1 MPRSFQYLFL
11 ILVMA
16 GSLFIGPVTP
26 AYAASL
32 PAEINQQFTPLQIDA
47 GGTSILRIT
56 VFNPNVYGLTNLN
69 WTNNLTTGLYVAP
82 DVLTSGL
89 VVNTCGGTF
98 NPLPNA
104 TTLTLSGGTVAAQT
118 TVPGECY
125 IEVPISSI
133 TPGNI
138 INVINVGALT
148 ATGSEGPI
156 TNTSPAS
163 ATITVIGVATPS
175 MVKTFNPNTI
185 YVGQTSRMTI
195 RINNNDTDTNL
206 TNVSFTDNLPA
217 GVILNTPVNLTTSG
231 CGTGATI
238 TATGAGTVVSLSGGT
253 ITPAVDCVIQVDVTG
268 TTGIYTNVIPA
279 GPTAPDSLHTQQ
291 GVTNTT
297 DVEADLNIQPV
308 NVSKAFSPTTI
319 TAGSTATLTITFQNP
334 SNTSYTNLN
343 ITDSLL
349 PNASGLSFTGTPTTT
364 CGSGTVSYTNAT
376 TLQLTGGTIPPRPTP
391 TTLGT
396 CTVTATVIAALTT
409 TGTKTNTIPS
419 NALVVDQ
426 PGVTN
431 TIPASADLTVIPAL
445 TATKSF
451 AAPYAMGL
459 AGTNTVTVRLFN
471 NSSSVLTG
479 VNFTDAMPSG
489 LTVSGTPAVSQCG
502 GTVTSTTTSIT
513 LTGGIIAANSNCTV
527 TFNVAASTA
536 GTYDNTIPANSIT
549 SADGPGVSVNTST
562 NPDLTVVN
570 APNLP
575 LNVSKAFNPA
585 NTQGTTS
592 RLTITITA
600 PLDIAVNGINFI
612 DVMPVGV
619 NIASTPNASV
629 SCPGGTGALTLD
641 TASNPDRIIFNDT
654 VRATT
659 LAAGASCT
667 ISVDVVMTPGIY
679 VNDILTGAV
688 TTAQGRTNELSSA
701 TATVSSTGMTI
712 RKAFYPDVVQAEGL
726 STLTITAENESTSPL
741 TNVTITDNLPG
752 TTTNGIIV
760 NSPVSATTTC
770 GAGVVSVSPDF
781 KTIQLTGGTIPAK
794 VGSVPGICTIT
805 VVVQGK
811 DSSPASASTYTNT
824 IPVDNATATDTSNGA
839 TVRALNPAT
848 DDLTVRNLSIGVVK
862 GFNPVLVYGGAT
874 STMTVQLI
882 NPNSTQ
888 LTGIAFTDN
897 MDLLYLP
904 STSGIRLANPPM
916 FNTGT
921 CGGTLVGNPGDSQ
934 FSFSGGTLQP
944 NTSCTLTMRVIMA
957 VNGNRTNRIPAGA
970 VTTFNGVSNAD
981 PTEASLTNLPGVGV
995 NKVFNPN
1002 PVAVGEVSTL
1012 TITISN
1018 TSNVPVREMG
1028 LLDEFPT
1035 LPDGLVIA
1043 NPANATHTCIDP
1055 DAPATTTTLTA
1066 NPGANSVQLV
1076 GGSLAARGDPDGDDI
1091 CTVSLDVVSTEIGA
1105 FVNVIPVGNITATGG
1120 VQNINPAT
1128 DTLRVGSLYS
1138 LGNRVWF
1145 DTNNDGNIDTDEV
1158 GVDGVVVQLYEADGS
1173 GNPTN
1178 LRGTQTTSSGG
1189 YYRFDDLEPNNYVV
1203 VIPEDNFK
1211 NIGVNDVA
1219 PLDKLSGYWSSNSTI
1234 AANGTVTDA
1243 TSNDP
1248 DNDVDS
1254 DENGMKQASGDVISA
1269 PITIGPPGTEP
1280 TDDDDIPLANPYGE
1294 APDNRSNLTVDFGFY
1309 KLSLGSLVFMD
1320 SDGNGTYDGSNIVIP
1335 NALVQVFAS
1344 DGTTETEVITGADGI
1359 LGTTDDGWGPDGISG
1374 NADDG
1379 DGGMFTDTNGT
1390 YLFQALPQGTYVVK
1404 VTPPG
1409 DYSSTV
1415 DTANAGD
1422 TTDPDTNVDNNDN
1435 GIGIGS
1441 GLVASGLVTLVPGD
1455 VGSNSLNVVTAS
1467 TGNTYDPT
1475 VDFGFVLYSLGNRV
1489 WYDTDNDG
1497 VLDASETGISGV
1509 RVELYADTNNSGGF
1523 NAGDTFLA
1531 YNETD
1536 ATGYYRF
1543 DDLPAGNYVVVIP
1556 GDNFRNVGAGDN
1568 MGTDPLSGYWS
1579 TGISVNGTGTLS
1591 ESATN
1596 DPDNDRDATSG
1607 TSDENGVTTFSSTA
1621 LSSINPINYVS
1632 SAAVTLGGLPLEPVG
1647 ETAPNGQGSTDN
1659 HANMTV
1665 DFGFYRATIG
1675 DLIFADFTE
1684 DGDLD
1689 GSPDGPLAGATVQ
1702 LFMSNGT
1709 TEIPVGPD
1717 GILGTADD
1725 ALGGVT
1731 TAADGLYAFVGLP
1744 AGDYIVKV
1752 TPPAGY
1758 YSTRDDNPQNDNDDP
1773 DVNANNND
1781 NGVGTALG
1789 QVASNVLTLNPTTDT
1804 GTYIVKDNSTGT
1816 TTDSSL
1822 DFGFISPYYSLGN
1835 RVWFDTNNNSL
1846 IDGTEVGVNGVR
1858 VQLFNSSGV
1867 EINVGPDGVL
1877 GTSDDATGGVLTT
1890 NGGYYRFD
1898 NLPAGD
1904 YVVVLPND
1912 NFTTG
1917 GNTSL
1922 VGYWSSGTTRAANG
1936 SLSDNTANDV
1946 DTDVDDSDENGIT
1959 TFAGT
1964 AINFV
1969 SSSVITLGPPP
1980 LEPTGETDIDA
1991 TRPLGAIDERAN
2003 LTADFGFYRTNIG
2016 NLVFVD
2022 NDENGAFNAGD
2033 TTLSGATVQLYTADG
2048 NTLLATTT
2056 SAVGTGLYSFTGQP
2070 QGDYII
2076 RVTPPVGYQGSID
2089 SNPQTDNDEPDNNV
2103 DNNDNGDGELIG
2115 AVVTSSGVLTMT
2127 PGGGTR
2133 PDTSAKPNVTVT
2145 DSSGS
2150 TTDNT
2155 MDFGFVPLR
2164 FSLGNRVWY
2173 DTDNNSIMD
2182 GTEIGISGVRVELY
2196 QDTNNSGSFN
2206 TGDTFLSFDT
2216 TDANGYYRFDNL
2228 LAGNYIVVI
2237 ADDNF
2242 RDLASGDTVP
2252 GNPLLGY
2259 RSSGTTIVANG
2270 TITDATAND
2279 PDTDVDDL
2287 DDNGLTTALAS
2298 GGIDYVAAAAVTLG
2312 PDALEPTT
2320 DNDPSTNPETADGE
2334 EPNNQSDRT
2343 VDFGFY
2349 RLDLGNL
2356 VFIDNDKDGVFNGI
2370 SESPLSVA
2378 NVYLYSGNNG
2388 TQILVGPDGVLGT
2401 TDDSATPYTTNVT
2414 GLYAFSGLPAGD
2426 YVVRVT
2432 PPSSPTEYAS
2442 TLDIANGSDTTD
2454 PDTNADN
2461 NDNGIGENALQVS
2474 SGTVT
2479 LTPGQGTGGTI
2490 GAANNTVDNSKAT
2503 TTDPTVDFG
2512 FIIPT
2517 YNLGNRVW
2525 FDTDN
2530 DGVLDAGEQGVSGVR
2545 VELYYDTNNNQV
2557 YNPGTDLS
2565 VAASPFTTTDA
2576 TGYYRFDS
2584 LLAGNYI
2591 VVLPNDNFVTGGTTD
2606 ALVGYWSSGTTI
2618 NASGTRADSTAN
2630 DPDTTQTDSDENGR
2644 TTFTSGLINY
2654 VASAAVTLGAT
2665 SEPTGELDL
2674 VSGANPQGTSDDT
2687 KYDNRANMTVDFGF
2701 YHVVIGN
2708 LVFVDEDAN
2717 GVYNSLTDSLMSG
2730 AVVQLYSSNGTE
2742 INVGPDGTLG
2752 TSDDAA
2758 GGVTTDGT
2766 GVYAFQ
2772 NLPQGNYIVR
2782 VTPPSGYISTVDT
2795 NTADTTDPD
2804 TNTEN
2809 NDNGIG
2815 TGSGQVSSGTLTMN
2829 AGEVLA
2835 NIALNQ
2841 TTGTTTDNSVD
2852 FGFTKVYSLGN
2863 RVWYDTDNDSTLD
2876 VGESGITGVLVQLYR
2891 DANSNGVYDA
2901 GDGAVVASTT
2911 TDANGYYRFDNL
2923 VAGNYVVLIPNDNFV
2938 NDASNNALVGYWS
2951 SGTSINASGVV
2962 SDTTATAA
2970 FTANNDADSGTD
2982 ENGVTVFS
2990 GSSINYVVST
3000 AVTLGSEA
3008 EPVNDNDP
3016 VTNPQAGEAP
3026 NNRSNRTVDFG
3037 FYSVA
3042 LGDLIFID
3050 NDSNGSF
3057 GGGDAP
3063 LSGATVQA
3071 YAENGTTPVGGSVTT
3086 AANGLYAISGLPA
3099 GNYIVKVTPPVGYAS
3114 TIDTNPQND
3123 NDNPNYNTNNNDNGI
3138 GQNSGEVS
3146 SNIITMTPGGGT
3158 ATGGGAKTVTISNG
3172 TTTDNTLDFGFTPL
3186 VFSLGNRV
3194 WYDTD
3199 NDGVIDAGEDGISGV
3214 RVEVYRDTN
3223 TSGIFDAGDAF
3234 VQFTATDAN
3243 GYYRFDNLTAGEYVV
3258 VLPGDNFR
3266 NVGGGDTVAADPLAG
3281 YWSTGTS
3288 VNASGVLSETATNDP
3303 DNNVDATSNSA
3314 TSEEN
3319 GITTF
3324 TSTALSS
3331 ANPLNYVSS
3340 SAITIGPTT
3349 DEPTGETD
3357 LVSGANPQGNLDNRA
3372 NMTVDFGFYRVGIG
3386 NLIFVDNQIAGVSDG
3401 QYVPASSDQ
3410 TLGSA
3415 TVELLTADGLTV
3427 LNTFTTLA
3435 NGLYSFT
3442 GYPAGDYIVR
3452 VTPPAGYA
3460 STVDTANSNDTT
3472 EPDYNADNNDNGPGI
3487 ANGSVT
3493 SGILTMTPG
3502 GGTATGGGAKTVTIA
3517 NGTTTDNTVD
3527 FGFNTLLFSLGNR
3540 VWFDTDNDG
3549 ILDAGENGVSGVRVE
3564 LYEDTDASGDY
3575 SGGDTFVGFETTD
3588 VNGYYRFDGLDAG
3601 EYVVVIPNDNFV
3613 SGGTTDALLGY
3624 WSSGT
3629 SRADNGTISESATN
3643 DPDTNSDSNIDENG
3657 ETTFSGNVVDYVSSA
3672 AVTIGPAT
3680 NEPTGES
3687 DLAGS
3692 GQGNLDNRANMTVDF
3707 GFYQVNI
3714 GDLIFVD
3721 ADVNGSYGA
3730 GDTELDGATVTLL
3743 AGNGTTSLGTFT
3755 TGSDGK
3761 YSFTGLPE
3769 GNYIVRVT
3777 PPNGYV
3783 STVDLGSTAN
3793 PDNNT
3798 NNDDNGPT
3806 TDVPGP
3812 VTSGTLVMNA
3822 GEFGSNSLGH
3832 TTDNTVDFGF
3842 KSVYSLG
3849 NRVWFDTNNNRVQDI
3864 AVEEGVSGVLVQL
3877 YRDTNLSGQYE
3888 AGTDTLVTT
3897 DTTDTDGYY
3906 RFDNLEPG
3914 SYLVVIPADNFVNN
3928 ASNNALVGYWSSG
3941 TTRDDNG
3948 ILSEITAPSPEN
3960 DTDVDDNGTKQSSGD
3975 VVSTAIVLGP
3985 GSSEPINDADPAT
3998 NPEPGEAVNN
4008 QSNRTVDFGFYRVVV
4023 SDQVFVD
4030 INDNGTFD
4038 GGDFPLPSA
4047 TVDILTVN
4055 TLTVYASTTTDA
4067 SGNYV
4072 FTGLTQGNYIVRVTP
4087 PAGYFSAQDTA
4098 SAGDTSNPN
4107 NNVDN
4112 NDNGV
4117 GTASGAASS
4126 NVIFLNPQAP
4136 ASNEIVD
4143 NTTGTTTDPTLDF
4156 GFTFT
4161 MAKAFID
4168 GTATHTTGTDV
4179 TIGET
4184 LVYEIT
4190 LLIPVGS
4197 LNNVTVVDT
4206 PQTGLAFMDCIDIN
4220 LPAGVTSTNI
4230 TDGVCD
4236 ANDGT
4241 TVGTSNPLIE
4251 NNGGLITFDFG
4262 TISNTT
4268 ALPQLVTIRYSLI
4281 VLDVLTNQNGGLRT
4295 NNVVW
4300 SFDNNT
4306 KEVSAIPVRIVEPE
4320 MTITKNASPLTAA
4333 YNSTITF
4340 TIDVAHSSQSSAHA
4354 FDVVVADQIPA
4365 GLQYVPGSA
4374 VATGTAPAPTINF
4387 DLGTNILTA
4396 RWDEFQL
4403 GQTARITFDAIFVGP
4418 APVVNSANVEWT
4430 SLEIDPAIDNIAPI
4444 PDVPVQ
4450 ISSYNTSATERW
4462 YDPSAP
4468 AGVNSYAVVSSITI
4482 NLPGVGSRGNGKAA
4496 TTLPKTG
4503 FAPGKVTVLPDI
4515 PYDFAYAQ
4523 TDLWVEIPALKV
4535 KMNIVGVPF
4544 NEKTGEW
4551 DLRWLASS
4559 AGWLENT
4566 AYPTFTGNSAI
4577 TAHTTLASGLD
4588 GPFAKLDTLKYGDQ
4602 VIVHVGGQKYVYE
4615 VRTNATVKPN
4625 AIASVLQHEEKPW
4638 LTLITCKTYDEKS
4651 GEYLNRVVVRAVLI
4665 NVLDE

>member
-47 GGTSILRIT
+47 GGTSILKIT
-56 VFNPNVYGLTNLN
+56 IFNPNVYGLTDITWSN
-69 WTNNLTTGLYVAP
+69 TLTTGLFVAAGP
-82 DVLTSGL
+82 VT
-89 VVNTCGGTF
+89 NTCGGNF
-98 NPLPNA
+98 VPNPGD
-104 TTLTLSGGTVAAQT
+104 TTLTMTLGSVGPQT

-125 IEVPISSI
+125 VEVPISSI

-138 INVINVGALT
+138 INIINVGALT
-148 ATGSEGPI
+148 ATGAEGTI

-163 ATITVIGVATPS
+163 ATITVIEVKPPS
-175 MVKTFNPNTI
+175 LSKTFSPNTI

-195 RINNNDTDTNL
+195 RINNNDNDTDL
-206 TNVSFTDNLPA
+206 TNVSFTDNLPV
-217 GVILNTPVNLTTSG
+217 GVTLATPALLTTSG
-231 CGTGATI
+231 CGVGATI
-238 TATGAGTVVSLSGGT
+238 NAVDGSGVVSMLGGT
-253 ITPAVDCVIQVDVTG
+253 IAPSIDCLISVTVTG
-268 TTGIYTNVIPA
+268 ASGTYTNIIPA
-279 GPTAPDSLHTQQ
+279 GPSNPDSLKTQQ
-291 GVTNTT
+291 GVYNST

-308 NVSKAFSPTTI
+308 NVSKLFSPVNI
-319 TAGSTATLTITFQNP
+319 DAGDTSTLTITLQNP
-334 SNTSYTNLN
+334 TNSNYTGVN

-349 PNASGLSFTGTPTTT
+349 PGAPGLTFTGTPTTT
-364 CGSGTVSYTNAT
+364 CGSGVVTFTTTT
-376 TLQLTGGTIPPRPTP
+376 TLQMTGGTIPPRPTP

-396 CTVTATVIAALTT
+396 CTITATVQAGLTSS
-409 TGTKTNTIPS
+409 GAQTNTIPK
-419 NALVVDQ
+419 NTLTADQ

-431 TIPASADLTVIPAL
+431 IFPASAGITIRPAL

-451 AAPYAMGL
+451 AAPRIIGL
-459 AGTNTVTVRLFN
+459 DNSYSNTVTIQLSN
-471 NSSSVLTG
+471 NSNTPLTG
-479 VNFTDAMPSG
+479 IHFTDTLPAN
-489 LTVSGTPAVSQCG
+489 LLIVGTPASPQCG
-502 GTVTSTTTSIT
+502 GVITSTASSIT
-513 LTGGIIAANSNCTV
+513 LSSGSLAANSSCSIQ
-527 TFNVAASTA
+527 FNVHATAA
-536 GTYDNTIPANSIT
+536 GMYDNTIGAGSIT
-549 SADGPGVSVNTST
+549 SNEGPGVGTDTST
-562 NPDLTVVN
+562 SPDLTVVD
-570 APNLP
+570 ASFLP
-575 LNVSKAFNPA
+575 VDVDKAFNPSA
-585 NTQGTTS
+585 TLGTTS

-600 PLDIAVNGINFI
+600 PADIAINGIQFT
-612 DVMPVGV
+612 DTLPTGM
-619 NIASTPNASV
+619 NIATVPNAATT
-629 SCPGGTGALTLD
+629 CPGGLGALTLN
-641 TASNPDRIIFNDT
+641 TAVDPDQVIFNDT
-654 VRATT
+654 PASLPK

-667 ISVDVVMTPGIY
+667 VSVDVEVTPGLYTNTIP
-679 VNDILTGAV
+679 VNGIVTG
-688 TTAQGRTNELSSA
+688 QGRTNELAATSA
-701 TATVSSTGMTI
+701 LLSSTTLTV
-712 RKAFYPDVVQAEGL
+712 RKAFYPIEVQADGR
-726 STLTITAENESTSPL
+726 SVLTITLQNESPSDL

-752 TTTNGIIV
+752 TSTNGIVVYNPV
-760 NSPVSATTTC
+760 NAITTC
-770 GAGVVSVSPDF
+770 GVGTVTISPDF
-781 KTIQLTGGTIPAK
+781 KTINLTNGTVPAK
-794 VGSVPGICTIT
+794 VGSIPGICTIT
-805 VVVQGK
+805 VDVQGK
-811 DSSPASASTYTNT
+811 DTTPSSASTYTNT
-824 IPVDNATATDTSNGA
+824 IPVGNTSA
-839 TVRALNPAT
+839 TVLATGSVVQALQAAQA
-848 DDLTVRNLSIGVVK
+848 DLTVKNLEIGIVK
-862 GFNPVLVYGGAT
+862 GFSPVLVYGGAT

-888 LTGIAFTDN
+888 LTGVAFTDN

-904 STSGIRLANPPM
+904 GSSGIKLANPPM
-916 FNTGT
+916 LNTGT
-921 CGGTLVGNPGDSQ
+921 CGGTLVGNAGDSQ
-934 FSFSGGTLQP
+934 FSFSGGVLQP
-944 NTSCTLTMRVIMA
+944 FSSCTITLRVIMS

-970 VTTFNGVSNAD
+970 LTTANGVTSD
-981 PTEASLTNLPGVGV
+981 QPTEASLTNLPGVGV
-995 NKVFNPN
+995 TKVFNPN
-1002 PVAVGEVSTL
+1002 PVAVNQVSKL

-1018 TSNVPVREMG
+1018 TSNVPVRGMG

-1043 NPANATHTCIDP
+1043 SGADYLATHNCIDP
-1055 DAPATTTTLTA
+1055 AAPPTTTTLTA
-1066 NPGANSVQLV
+1066 LAGTGTIQLI
-1076 GGSLAARGDPDGDDI
+1076 GGSLAARGDPGGKDI
-1091 CTVSLDVVSTEIGA
+1091 CTVEINVVSTEVGA
-1105 FVNVIPVGNITATGG
+1105 YVNLIPVGGITATGG
-1120 VQNINPAT
+1120 VQNINSAT
-1128 DTLRVGSLYS
+1128 DTLRVGGLYS

-1145 DTNNDGNIDTDEV
+1145 DTNNDGDIDTNEV
-1158 GVDGVVVQLYEADGS
+1158 GVDGVVVQLFEADAG
-1173 GNPTN
+1173 GNPTV
-1178 LRGTQTTSSGG
+1178 LRGTQTTSGGG
-1189 YYRFDDLEPNNYVV
+1189 YYRFDDLEPNAFVV
-1203 VIPEDNFK
+1203 VIPDDNFK
-1211 NIGVNDVA
+1211 NVVGDIA
-1219 PLDKLSGYWSSNSTI
+1219 PLNRLSGYWSSGTTI
-1234 AANGTVTDA
+1234 AADGTKSDA

-1248 DNDVDS
+1248 DNDIDS
-1254 DENGMKQASGDVISA
+1254 DENGKTQAGGDVISA
-1269 PITIGPPGTEP
+1269 PITIGPGTEP
-1280 TDDDDIPLANPYGE
+1280 INDNDMPLANPAGE
-1294 APDNRSNLTVDFGFY
+1294 SPNDRSNRTVDFGFY
-1309 KLSLGSLVFMD
+1309 KLSLGNLIFMD
-1320 SDGNGTYDGSNIVIP
+1320 SDGNGVYDGTNTPISGATVR
-1335 NALVQVFAS
+1335 LFVS
-1344 DGTTETEVITGADGI
+1344 DGVTETEINTGPDGI
-1359 LGTTDDGWGPDGISG
+1359 LGTSDDVPGGVTTDVS
-1374 NADDG
+1374 
-1379 DGGMFTDTNGT
+1379 GT
-1390 YLFQALPQGTYVVK
+1390 YLFQGLPEGTYLVK
-1404 VTPPG
+1404 VNPPG

-1415 DTANAGD
+1415 DDNPQND
-1422 TTDPDTNVDNNDN
+1422 NDDPDTNIDNNDN
-1435 GIGIGS
+1435 GVGIGS
-1441 GLVASGLVTLVPGD
+1441 GVVESELVTLVPGD
-1455 VGSNSLNVVTAS
+1455 IGADSKNIVAGII
-1467 TGNTYDPT
+1467 GNTYDPT

-1489 WYDTDNDG
+1489 WYDTNNNG

-1509 RVELYADTNNSGGF
+1509 RVELYEDTNNSGAF
-1523 NAGDTFLA
+1523 NVGDTFFT
-1531 YNETD
+1531 YTETD

-1556 GDNFRNVGAGDN
+1556 GDNFRNVGAGDT

-1579 TGISVNGTGTLS
+1579 TGISVSGTGTLS

-1596 DPDNDRDATSG
+1596 DPDNDRDATTG
-1607 TSDENGVTTFSSTA
+1607 TSDENGATTFSSTA

-1632 SAAVTLGGLPLEPVG
+1632 SAAVTLGGLPLEPTG

-1717 GILGTADD
+1717 GILGTSDD
-1725 ALGGVT
+1725 AMGGVI
-1731 TAADGLYAFVGLP
+1731 TAADGLYSFVGLP

-1758 YSTRDDNPQNDNDDP
+1758 NSTRDDNPQNDNDDP
-1773 DVNANNND
+1773 DVNSNNND
-1781 NGVGTALG
+1781 NGVGTAFG

-1835 RVWFDTNNNSL
+1835 RVWFDTNNNNL
-1846 IDGTEVGVNGVR
+1846 IDGAEVGVNGVR

-1877 GTSDDATGGVLTT
+1877 GTIDDAAGGMLTA

-1922 VGYWSSGTTRAANG
+1922 VGYWSSGTTRAVNG
-1936 SLSDNTANDV
+1936 ALSDNTANDV
-1946 DTDVDDSDENGIT
+1946 DVDVDDSDENGIT
-1959 TFAGT
+1959 TFDVAGT

-1980 LEPTGETDIDA
+1980 LEPIGETDVDT

-2022 NDENGAFNAGD
+2022 NDENGANNAGD

-2070 QGDYII
+2070 QGDYIV

-2089 SNPQTDNDEPDNNV
+2089 TNPQTDNDEPDNNV
-2103 DNNDNGDGELIG
+2103 DNNDNGDGELVG

-2133 PDTSAKPNVTVT
+2133 PDTSLKPNVTVT
-2145 DSSGS
+2145 DASGS

-2164 FSLGNRVWY
+2164 FSLGNHVWY
-2173 DTDNNSIMD
+2173 DTDNNSLKD
-2182 GTEIGISGVRVELY
+2182 GTEVGISGVRVELY
-2196 QDTNNSGSFN
+2196 QDTNNSGGFN
-2206 TGDTFLSFDT
+2206 AGDTFLSFDT

-2228 LAGNYIVVI
+2228 LAGNYVVVI

-2242 RDLASGDTVP
+2242 RTLASGDTVP

-2259 RSSGTTIVANG
+2259 RSSGTTIAANG

-2287 DDNGLTTALAS
+2287 DDNGLTTTLAS
-2298 GGIDYVAAAAVTLG
+2298 GGVDYVASAAVTLG
-2312 PDALEPTT
+2312 PDALEPIT

-2334 EPNNQSDRT
+2334 EPNNQSNRT

-2349 RLDLGNL
+2349 RLDLGNI
-2356 VFIDNDKDGVFNGI
+2356 VFVDADKSGDRNAGDTL
-2370 SESPLSVA
+2370 LSGASVL
-2378 NVYLYSGNNG
+2378 LYSGDNA
-2388 TQILVGPDGVLGT
+2388 TQIQVGADGILGT
-2401 TDDSATPYTTNVT
+2401 TDDGTGAYVT
-2414 GLYAFSGLPAGD
+2414 GAGGTYAFSGLPAGD

-2432 PPSSPTEYAS
+2432 PPSSPIEYAS
-2442 TLDIANGSDTTD
+2442 TIDTASAADTTD
-2454 PDTNADN
+2454 PDTNTDE
-2461 NDNGIGENALQVS
+2461 NDNGIGENALQVN
-2474 SGTVT
+2474 SGVVT
-2479 LTPGQGTGGTI
+2479 LTPGQGTGGAA
-2490 GAANNTVDNSKAT
+2490 GAVNNVVDNSTAT

-2512 FIIPT
+2512 FIVPT
-2517 YNLGNRVW
+2517 YNLGNRIW

-2545 VELYYDTNNNQV
+2545 VELYFDTNNNQT

-2565 VAASPFTTTDA
+2565 VVASPFTTTDA
-2576 TGYYRFDS
+2576 NGFYRFDG
-2584 LLAGNYI
+2584 LPAGNYI
-2591 VVLPNDNFVTGGTTD
+2591 VVLPNDNFTTGGTTD

-2644 TTFTSGLINY
+2644 TTFSSGFINY

-2665 SEPTGELDL
+2665 AEPTGETDL
-2674 VSGANPQGTSDDT
+2674 VSGLNPQGTSDDT

-2701 YHVVIGN
+2701 YHVEIGN

-2717 GVYNSLTDSLMSG
+2717 GVYDALTDTLMSG
-2730 AVVQLYSSNGTE
+2730 AVVQLYSSDGTE
-2742 INVGPDGTLG
+2742 INVGSDGILG

-2758 GGVTTDGT
+2758 GGFTTTAT
-2766 GVYAFQ
+2766 GVYSFE
-2772 NLPQGNYIVR
+2772 NLPQGDYIVR
-2782 VTPPSGYISTVDT
+2782 VTPPGGYISTIDSNPQNDNDNANWNVD
-2795 NTADTTDPD
+2795 
-2804 TNTEN
+2804 N
-2809 NDNGIG
+2809 NDNGDGVAPGQTTSTVFTMTPGGG
-2815 TGSGQVSSGTLTMN
+2815 TRPNSTPKPNVVTNNS
-2829 AGEVLA
+2829 
-2835 NIALNQ
+2835 
-2841 TTGTTTDNSVD
+2841 TGTTTDNTLD

-2863 RVWYDTDNDSTLD
+2863 RVWYDTDNDSVLD
-2876 VGESGITGVLVQLYR
+2876 AGESGITGVLVQLYR
-2891 DANSNGVYDA
+2891 DTNSNGVYDA

-2911 TDANGYYRFDNL
+2911 TDASGYYRFDNL
-2923 VAGNYVVLIPNDNFV
+2923 AAGNYVVLVPNDNFV

-2951 SGTSINASGVV
+2951 SGTSINTSGVV
-2962 SDTTATAA
+2962 SDTTPAVA
-2970 FTANNDADSGTD
+2970 FTANNDADSETD
-2982 ENGVTVFS
+2982 ENGVTIFS
-2990 GSSINYVVST
+2990 GNAINYVVST

-3008 EPVNDNDP
+3008 EPTNDNDP
-3016 VTNPQAGEAP
+3016 VTNPAAGEAP

-3037 FYSVA
+3037 FYNVA
-3042 LGDLIFID
+3042 LGNLIFID
-3050 NDSNGSF
+3050 NDSNGSY
-3057 GGGDAP
+3057 GAGDAT

-3071 YAENGTTPVGGSVTT
+3071 YAENGTTPVGGVVTT
-3086 AANGLYAISGLPA
+3086 AANGLYSITGLPA
-3099 GNYIVKVTPPVGYAS
+3099 GNYIVKVTPPAGYAS

-3123 NDNPNYNTNNNDNGI
+3123 NDNPNYNTDNNDNGV
-3138 GQNSGEVS
+3138 GLNSGQVS
-3146 SNIITMTPGGGT
+3146 SNIITLTPGGGT
-3158 ATGGGAKTVTISNG
+3158 ATGGGAKTVTISNA
-3172 TTTDNTLDFGFTPL
+3172 TTTDNTLDFGFTSL

-3214 RVEVYRDTN
+3214 RAELYRDTN
-3223 TSGIFDAGDAF
+3223 ASGVFDAGDTF
-3234 VQFTATDAN
+3234 VQFTATDAS
-3243 GYYRFDNLTAGEYVV
+3243 GYYRFDNLAAGEYIV

-3303 DNNVDATSNSA
+3303 DNNIDATSNSA

-3340 SAITIGPTT
+3340 RAITIGPAT

-3357 LVSGANPQGNLDNRA
+3357 LAAGVNPQGNLDNRA

-3386 NLIFVDNQIAGVSDG
+3386 NLIFVDSQIAGVSDG
-3401 QYVPASSDQ
+3401 EYVPASGDQ
-3410 TLGSA
+3410 TLGNA

-3472 EPDYNADNNDNGPGI
+3472 EPDYNADNNDNGPGT

-3493 SGILTMTPG
+3493 SGVLTMTPG
-3502 GGTATGGGAKTVTIA
+3502 GGISTGGGAKTVTIA
-3517 NGTTTDNTVD
+3517 NGTTTDTTVD
-3527 FGFNTLLFSLGNR
+3527 FGFNTLTFSLGNR

-3549 ILDAGENGVSGVRVE
+3549 VIDAGENGVSGVRVE
-3564 LYEDTDASGDY
+3564 LYKDTDASGDY
-3575 SGGDTFVGFETTD
+3575 SVGDISVGFKTTD
-3588 VNGYYRFDGLDAG
+3588 ASGYYRFDDLDAG
-3601 EYVVVIPNDNFV
+3601 EYVVLIPNDNFT

-3629 SRADNGTISESATN
+3629 SRADNGNVSESATN
-3643 DPDTNSDSNIDENG
+3643 DPDTNSDTNIDENG
-3657 ETTFSGNVVDYVSSA
+3657 ETTFSGNVVNYVSSA

-3687 DLAGS
+3687 DLSSS

-3714 GDLIFVD
+3714 GDLVFVD

-3730 GDTELDGATVTLL
+3730 GDDELDGATVTLL

-3755 TGSDGK
+3755 TGADGK
-3761 YSFTGLPE
+3761 YAFTGLPE

-3783 STVDLGSTAN
+3783 STVDLGTTAN

-3798 NNDDNGPT
+3798 NDDDNGPT
-3806 TDVPGP
+3806 QDVPGP

-3822 GEFGSNSLGH
+3822 GEFGSNSIGY

-3849 NRVWFDTNNNRVQDI
+3849 NRVWFDTNNNRIQDNT
-3864 AVEEGVSGVLVQL
+3864 ENGVNAVLVQL
-3877 YRDTNLSGQYE
+3877 YMDTNLSGQYE

-3897 DTTDTDGYY
+3897 DTTDANGYY

-3948 ILSEITAPSPEN
+3948 ILSEIAAPSPEN
-3960 DTDVDDNGTKQSSGD
+3960 DTDVDDNGTKQGSGD
-3975 VVSTAIVLGP
+3975 VVSATVVLGP
-3985 GSSEPINDADPAT
+3985 GLSEPTNDADPTT
-3998 NPEPGEAVNN
+3998 NPEPGEAINP
-4008 QSNRTVDFGFYRVVV
+4008 QSNRTVDFGFYRVAV

-4030 INDNGTFD
+4030 VNDNGTYD
-4038 GGDFPLPSA
+4038 AGDLPLRSA

-4055 TLTVYASTTTDA
+4055 SLTVYTSTATDA
-4067 SGNYV
+4067 SGNYTI
-4072 FTGLTQGNYIVRVTP
+4072 TGLPQGNYIVRVTP
-4087 PAGYFSAQDTA
+4087 PAGYFSAKDTA

-4117 GTASGAASS
+4117 GTSSGAASS

-4143 NTTGTTTDPTLDF
+4143 NPTGTTTDPTLDF

-4161 MAKAFID
+4161 LAKTFID
-4168 GTATHTTGTDV
+4168 GTAPHTTGTNV

-4190 LLIPVGS
+4190 LLIPAGS

-4206 PQTGLAFMDCIDIN
+4206 PQTGLAFMDCVEID
-4220 LPAGVTSTNI
+4220 LPAGVTSTKIN
-4230 TDGVCD
+4230 DGVCD

-4241 TVGTSNPLIE
+4241 TVGTSNPLIG

-4262 TISNTT
+4262 SITNAT

-4281 VLDVLTNQNGGLRT
+4281 VLDILSNQNGGLRT

-4300 SFDNNT
+4300 NFSDT
-4306 KEVSAIPVRIVEPE
+4306 SKEVSAAPVRIVEPE
-4320 MTITKNASPLTAA
+4320 MAITKNASPLNAP
-4333 YNSTITF
+4333 YNSVITF
-4340 TIDVAHSSQSSAHA
+4340 TIDVAHSAQSSSHA
-4354 FDVVVADQIPA
+4354 FDVVVTDQIPA
-4365 GLQYVPGSA
+4365 GLQYVSGSA
-4374 VATGTAPAPTINF
+4374 AATGTAPAPTISF
-4387 DLGTNILTA
+4387 DNGTSTLTV

-4403 GQTARITFDAIFVGP
+4403 GQTAQITFDATFVGP

-4430 SLEIDPAIDNIAPI
+4430 SLEIDPAIDNVAPL

-4450 ISSYNTSATERW
+4450 ISPYSVDATERW

-4468 AGVNSYAVVSSITI
+4468 AGVNGYSVISSVTI
-4482 NLPGVGSRGNGKAA
+4482 NLPVSSSGGNGKSASA
-4496 TTLPKTG
+4496 LPKTG
-4503 FAPGKVTVLPDI
+4503 FAPGKVTILPDM
-4515 PYDFAYAQ
+4515 PEDFSYAQ
-4523 TDLWVEIPALKV
+4523 TDLWVEIPALNV
-4535 KMNIVGVPF
+4535 KLNIVGVPF

-4559 AGWLENT
+4559 AGWLDNT
-4566 AYPTFTGNSAI
+4566 AYPTFDGNSAI

-4588 GPFAKLDTLKYGDQ
+4588 GPFAKLGTLKYGDQ
-4602 VIVHVGGQKYVYE
+4602 VIIHVGGQKYIYE

-4625 AIASVLQHEEKPW
+4625 AITSVLKHEEKPW
-4638 LTLITCKTYDEKS
+4638 VTLITCKTYDEKS
-4651 GEYLNRVVVRAVLI
+4651 GEYLNRVVVRALLTSV
-4665 NVLDE
+4665 VDE